1 MDWNQKLG
9 RRSFP
14 WIVVGIAALAA
25 LPVGLFVWCLTA
37 VEYAKNPPSCYG
49 LGWGCSL
56 DPTSSGVV
64 GGILWLVGVGAV
76 AVALVITELFWKQI
90 AVLRSVVVLI
100 VTCVGA
106 LWLLGSALSVVA
118 G

>member
-1 MDWNQKLG
+1 MDWNQKLA

-25 LPVGLFVWCLTA
+25 LPLGLLVRWLTA
-37 VEYAKNPPSCYG
+37 VEYAKHPPSCYG

-56 DPTSSGVV
+56 DPASSGMV

-76 AVALVITELFWKQI
+76 AVALAITELFWKQI

-100 VTCVGA
+100 LACVGA
-106 LWLLGSALSVVA
+106 LRLLSVIA